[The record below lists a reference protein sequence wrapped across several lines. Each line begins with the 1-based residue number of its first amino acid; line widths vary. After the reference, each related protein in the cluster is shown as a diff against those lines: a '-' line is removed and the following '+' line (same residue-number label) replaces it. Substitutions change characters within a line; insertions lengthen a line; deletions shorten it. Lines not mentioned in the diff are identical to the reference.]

1 MRGGGGGDGYLGDW
15 FSGVNG
21 RGGVSSRRQQSIE
34 GGLWKIDRQLN
45 ANEGR
50 GVMGILQSRG
60 ISQLKVNF
68 ISYNQNPHP
77 PSLSSSNHAK

>member
-1 MRGGGGGDGYLGDW
+1 MRGGGGKGGDGYLGGW

-21 RGGVSSRRQQSIE
+21 RGGEVSSRRQQSIE

-45 ANEGR
+45 SNEGR

-68 ISYNQNPHP
+68 I
-77 PSLSSSNHAK
+77 

>member
-1 MRGGGGGDGYLGDW
+1 MRGGGGEGGDGYLGDW

-21 RGGVSSRRQQSIE
+21 GGVSSRRQQSIE

-68 ISYNQNPHP
+68 I
-77 PSLSSSNHAK
+77 

>member
-1 MRGGGGGDGYLGDW
+1 MRGGGGKGGDGYLGDW

-68 ISYNQNPHP
+68 I
-77 PSLSSSNHAK
+77 

>member
-1 MRGGGGGDGYLGDW
+1 MEGDRKKLRNQASFITVRGGGEGGDGYLGDW

-21 RGGVSSRRQQSIE
+21 GGVSSRRQQSIE

-68 ISYNQNPHP
+68 I
-77 PSLSSSNHAK
+77 